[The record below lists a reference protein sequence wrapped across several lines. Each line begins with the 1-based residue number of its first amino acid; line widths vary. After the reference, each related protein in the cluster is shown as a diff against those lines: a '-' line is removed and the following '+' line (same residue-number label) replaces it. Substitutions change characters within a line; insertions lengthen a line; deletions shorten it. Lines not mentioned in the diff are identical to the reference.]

1 MGSMISSVKPPA
13 VYKLSLI
20 LIVAG
25 KKWLWPTHTLFDSWV
40 PGVCLGVPIFVAG
53 VYVAIDSKK
62 TFKKTGTPM
71 MGRATSTSPLHTSG
85 YFSYTRNPMYLG
97 ISVALLGAALVSNCS
112 YNLAFPIVNAVI
124 MNECYI
130 PVEERQLEEAF
141 GSKYLMYKKSVPR
154 WL

>member
-1 MGSMISSVKPPA
+1 MISSVKPPA

-25 KKWLWPTHTLFDSWV
+25 KKWLWPTQTLFDSWV